1 MVLNT
6 AITRAFSHRSGHHL
20 ERHLQ
25 EMSSKGRYETYIPPE
40 GQEEGSVWTL
50 PALRGLRVVMWR
62 FQVSAP
68 VPCSCAH
75 MHDKGH

>member
-25 EMSSKGRYETYIPPE
+25 EMASKGRSMYFEYLYPKICGVHRHHSLIKTITWVLSFMYNVRI
-40 GQEEGSVWTL
+40 
-50 PALRGLRVVMWR
+50 M
-62 FQVSAP
+62 
-68 VPCSCAH
+68 
-75 MHDKGH
+75 

>member
-1 MVLNT
+1 MASAGARDGQDNP
-6 AITRAFSHRSGHHL
+6 L
-20 ERHLQ
+20 ETSL
-25 EMSSKGRYETYIPPE
+25 EMTSTGRYETYTPPE
-40 GQEEGSVWTL
+40 DQEEGSVWTL